1 MLKVAA
7 TILSFDQQA
16 IQTRAPR
23 LLQSLLSTNK
33 LQQLIPLTSLP
44 LQFKL
49 LWRRNQV
56 LVYLHFSSRHKF
68 LKTKTRWHSRIPLL
82 ETPKCSRLR
91 QRLLSLRINS
101 SLSMHPSLE
110 RNNLRSPHS
119 SRVLSSLNSSNSKL
133 SRLSISRKLS
143 NSIISKRKIPSNQTS
158 ISKQVSSH

>member
-16 IQTRAPR
+16 IQTRAPK

-49 LWRRNQV
+49 LWHRNQV
-56 LVYLHFSSRHKF
+56 QVYLHFSSCHQF

-82 ETPKCSRLR
+82 ETPKCSRPR
-91 QRLLSLRINS
+91 RLLSLRINS
-101 SLSMHPSLE
+101 SLSMDPSLE

-119 SRVLSSLNSSNSKL
+119 SRVLSSLNSSNSRL
-133 SRLSISRKLS
+133 SRLSINRKLS